1 MADKELT
8 NETTAIEKGSN
19 KKKNLS
25 KLEFLNFTSTSIKTM
40 IDNINIEKYKLE
52 KTDIVMCS

>member
-1 MADKELT
+1 M
-8 NETTAIEKGSN
+8 EKGSN
-19 KKKNLS
+19 KKKNFS
-25 KLEFLNFTSTSIKTM
+25 KFEFLNFTSTSIKTM